1 MKISRAEYAILST
14 LLLLYI
20 LMGHTTPV
28 MVTQVMYSGV
38 GLLLVILF
46 VVYLFYR
53 SDIYLTLLSV
63 IAACVL
69 LYRTTNTFVS
79 NIPGMTKSQQ
89 YMFYNT
95 PPTDTLEQ
103 DIVKLRI
110 PNSEYRR
117 TANTF
122 GQTVQP
128 METETTLPIYSIV

>member
-20 LMGHTTPV
+20 LMGDNTPV
-28 MVTQVMYSGV
+28 IVTQVMYSGV

-53 SDIYLTLLSV
+53 SDIYLTLLGV
-63 IAACVL
+63 IAGCVL
-69 LYRTTNTFVS
+69 LYRTTTTFVS

-89 YMFYNT
+89 YIFYNT

-110 PNSEYRR
+110 PNSKYRSY
-117 TANTF
+117 NYTF
-122 GQTVQP
+122 GETVQP
-128 METETTLPIYSIV
+128 IETETTLPEYSIV